1 MFNLSR
7 EDESSG
13 TAAIEAVKCL
23 HIHIDIRAAI
33 NFNMTKPTLQRLRD
47 SSQYR

>member
-13 TAAIEAVKCL
+13 TAALITVKCL
-23 HIHIDIRAAI
+23 HIHIDICAAF
-33 NFNMTKPTLQRLRD
+33 NFNMTKPTL
-47 SSQYR
+47 